1 MTTSI
6 EAARQLTLS
15 WGVIP
20 AVGEVTSDE
29 QVLGHDL
36 RRQLAAHR
44 LARTGDR
51 LVITAGLPL
60 GESDATNAIRVAV
73 LD

>member
-1 MTTSI
+1 M
-6 EAARQLTLS
+6 RKQLS
-15 WGVIP
+15 
-20 AVGEVTSDE
+20 AHE
-29 QVLGHDL
+29 
-36 RRQLAAHR
+36 LAA
-44 LARTGDR
+44 TGDR